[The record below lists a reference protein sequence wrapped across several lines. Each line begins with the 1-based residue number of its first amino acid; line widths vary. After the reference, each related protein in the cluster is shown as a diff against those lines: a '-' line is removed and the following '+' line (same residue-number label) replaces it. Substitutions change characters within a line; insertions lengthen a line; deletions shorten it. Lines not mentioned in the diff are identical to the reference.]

1 VQASV
6 QQLESKRP
14 RSTNLSP
21 IRTRSELKK
30 GRKKKRRGDWCRDAT
45 NAPDVEEVGDAEGA
59 DACLHGAEEGLV
71 RLEVEPVDARV
82 RQARLG
88 DQPPR
93 RRRIAAEEHVLP
105 PRHGGR
111 AVVLLPRRRRRERDE
126 VEGGEDGLQLGV
138 GQDGLERGRVPQ
150 GQLLRHLLDG
160 HPQLAAAALRRLAAG
175 RRSHC
180 GVCLGLWVGKEG
192 RGRRR
197 LLALFMCET
206 GIVFESEKR
215 EMASLKGSRRGA
227 ARGGGDREAVHWDSL
242 CVWQYL

>member
-1 VQASV
+1 
-6 QQLESKRP
+6 
-14 RSTNLSP
+14 
-21 IRTRSELKK
+21 
-30 GRKKKRRGDWCRDAT
+30 
-45 NAPDVEEVGDAEGA
+45 VEEVGDAEGA

-175 RRSHC
+175 RRSHEE
-180 GVCLGLWVGKEG
+180 GFCLGLWVGNEG

-197 LLALFMCET
+197 LLAGVVYVRDRDCFRIREERN
-206 GIVFESEKR
+206 GKFKR
-215 EMASLKGSRRGA
+215 EQAGA
-227 ARGGGDREAVHWDSL
+227 ARGGGDRMEMHWDSL
-242 CVWQYL
+242 CVWQLAISFKGSWP